1 MRKTEWIAFAT
12 LMLTVIGAAVG
23 AAWWTGARMA
33 TKDDLAVLRQEL
45 RLEIRTLREHAD
57 AQMAELRLE
66 IQTLREHVDAQ
77 MAELRLEI
85 QTLREHVDAQM
96 AELRGYVIDHLNGH
110 PVD

>member
-23 AAWWTGARMA
+23 VAWWTGARMA
-33 TKDDLAVLRQEL
+33 TKEDVAVLRQ
-45 RLEIRTLREHAD
+45 
-57 AQMAELRLE
+57 
-66 IQTLREHVDAQ
+66 
-77 MAELRLEI
+77 EI

-96 AELRGYVIDHLNGH
+96 AELRGYLIDHLDGH

>member
-12 LMLTVIGAAVG
+12 LMLTIIG

-33 TKDDLAVLRQEL
+33 TKEDLAVLRQ
-45 RLEIRTLREHAD
+45 
-57 AQMAELRLE
+57 
-66 IQTLREHVDAQ
+66 
-77 MAELRLEI
+77 EI

-96 AELRGYVIDHLNGH
+96 AELRGYFIDHLDGH

>member
-12 LMLTVIGAAVG
+12 LMFTVIG

-33 TKDDLAVLRQEL
+33 TKDDLAVLRQ
-45 RLEIRTLREHAD
+45 
-57 AQMAELRLE
+57 ELRLE

-96 AELRGYVIDHLNGH
+96 AELRGYLVDHLNGH